1 MSKILDLAKSFEQT
15 SNEQAKVT
23 EQTVTTEF
31 KKQEQRLIA
40 LLNEN
45 EKTISNAIHEQNARI
60 RLITL
65 KTWSTVAIAIVTVI
79 ALAWGIF
86 AYQSHKIRA
95 NADLIAQQNATIQK
109 LTDAGGNL
117 TTTNCLDNKNRKRL
131 CIKMNTQAGSWQGGY
146 LVPMGY

>member
-79 ALAWGIF
+79 ALAWGF
-86 AYQSHKIRA
+86 WHIRA
-95 NADLIAQQNATIQK
+95 TKSGQTP
-109 LTDAGGNL
+109 T
-117 TTTNCLDNKNRKRL
+117 
-131 CIKMNTQAGSWQGGY
+131 
-146 LVPMGY
+146 